1 MTVDDLIGHYR
12 RGNLDSVLFSTDT
25 MLFPTLNLK
34 SNTGAQEGLYRLNRL
49 LNWTKAVICICEKV
63 EQLTNKKRYVIYM
76 LKKLKILF

>member
-49 LNWTKAVICICEKV
+49 L
-63 EQLTNKKRYVIYM
+63 
-76 LKKLKILF
+76 ILFYFAQTLDLSLITN